1 MIKNFF
7 KELRQAK
14 MLDQLLS
21 MSAEFAAAA
30 WLLVNLIFVFFE
42 IFTGHADLVI
52 PMGQFIISEIGL
64 YLILL
69 IVVGAGVMT
78 AYYQYVRHEE
88 KVK

>member
-7 KELRQAK
+7 KELKQDK

-21 MSAEFAAAA
+21 MSAEFASAA
-30 WLLVNLIFVFFE
+30 WLLVNLIFVFVE
-42 IFTGHADLVI
+42 IFTGHADLII

-64 YLILL
+64 YFILL
-69 IVVGAGVMT
+69 IVAGVGVMT
-78 AYYQYVRHEE
+78 AYYQYVKHEV

>member
-7 KELRQAK
+7 KELKQSE
-14 MLDQLLS
+14 MLNQLLS

-30 WLLVNLIFVFFE
+30 WLLVNLIFVFGE
-42 IFTGHADLVI
+42 ILTGHADLII

-69 IVVGAGVMT
+69 IVAGAGVMT
-78 AYYQYVRHEE
+78 AYYQYVKHEE
-88 KVK
+88 QVK

>member
-1 MIKNFF
+1 
-7 KELRQAK
+7 
-14 MLDQLLS
+14 MLDQLFS

-69 IVVGAGVMT
+69 IVAGAGVMT

>member
-7 KELRQAK
+7 KELKQDK

-21 MSAEFAAAA
+21 MSAEFAVAA
-30 WLLVNLIFVFFE
+30 WLLVNLIFVFVE
-42 IFTGHADLVI
+42 IFTGHADLII

-69 IVVGAGVMT
+69 IVAGAGVMT
-78 AYYQYVRHEE
+78 AYHQYVKHEE
-88 KVK
+88 QVK

>member
-7 KELRQAK
+7 KELKQSE

-30 WLLVNLIFVFFE
+30 WLLVNLIFVFVE
-42 IFTGHADLVI
+42 TFTGHADLII

-69 IVVGAGVMT
+69 IVAGAGVMT
-78 AYYQYVRHEE
+78 DYYQYVKHEE
-88 KVK
+88 QVK

>member
-7 KELRQAK
+7 KELKQSE

-30 WLLVNLIFVFFE
+30 WLLVNLIFVFVE
-42 IFTGHADLVI
+42 IFTGHADLII
-52 PMGQFIISEIGL
+52 PMGQFIVSEIGL

-69 IVVGAGVMT
+69 IVAGAGVMT
-78 AYYQYVRHEE
+78 VYHQYVKHEE
-88 KVK
+88 QVK

>member
-7 KELRQAK
+7 KELKQSE

-30 WLLVNLIFVFFE
+30 WLFVNLIFVFVE
-42 IFTGHADLVI
+42 IFTGHADLII

-64 YLILL
+64 YLVLF
-69 IVVGAGVMT
+69 IVAGAGVMT
-78 AYYQYVRHEE
+78 AYYQYVKHEE
-88 KVK
+88 QVK